1 MALEYGELMTKN
13 QDLDVIVAILGG
25 AACERDQPAQQ

>member
-1 MALEYGELMTKN
+1 MTKD
-13 QDLDVIVAILGG
+13 QDLDVPVAILGG

>member
-1 MALEYGELMTKN
+1 MTKD
-13 QDLDVIVAILGG
+13 QDLDVVVAILGG